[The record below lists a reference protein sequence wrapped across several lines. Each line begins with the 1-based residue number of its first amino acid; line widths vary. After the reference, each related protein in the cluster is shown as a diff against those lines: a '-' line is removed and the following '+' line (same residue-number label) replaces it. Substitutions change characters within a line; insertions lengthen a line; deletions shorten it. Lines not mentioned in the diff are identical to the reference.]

1 MEASPKARF
10 DFWRR
15 MAMLALRARRA
26 RETLSETDMPHLIDR
41 MQPLTD
47 AFDWLHQFWESPT
60 SQKRLAFLTLLIYL
74 AGVFGI
80 EMNRQGWLPQP
91 WTQLAPTNHFDA
103 IQLAFTLILI
113 MEVISLIFS
122 ISSSFSR
129 AVGKQFEILALILLR
144 NAFKELS
151 HLPEPI
157 SIGINIDPVLHIATS
172 ASGALFI
179 FAALGIY
186 SRIGGNLRFLQ
197 SPELRMRFVMSK
209 KLLALLLFGVFVGI
223 GIRDAY
229 LHFMLGQTPRFFETI
244 YTVLVFAD
252 ITLVLISQRYMP
264 SFHAVFRNSGF
275 VIGTLLMRLSLS
287 ATAPWDTVISLFAAV
302 YVLALT
308 WTTSYFAP
316 DKPAS

>member
-1 MEASPKARF
+1 
-10 DFWRR
+10 
-15 MAMLALRARRA
+15 
-26 RETLSETDMPHLIDR
+26 MPQLIDR

-60 SQKRLAFLTLLIYL
+60 SQKRMAFLTLVIYL
-74 AGVFGI
+74 VGMIGI
-80 EMNRQGWLPQP
+80 EMNRQGWLPEP
-91 WTQLAPTNHFDA
+91 WAHLAPTNHFDA

-157 SIGINIDPVLHIATS
+157 SIGTAIEPVVHIATS
-172 ASGALFI
+172 ASGALII
-179 FAALGIY
+179 FVALGIY
-186 SRIGGNLRFLQ
+186 NRIGGSLRFLQ
-197 SPELRMRFVMSK
+197 APELRMRFVMSK
-209 KLLALLLFGVFVGI
+209 KLLALLLFCVFVGI

-252 ITLVLISQRYMP
+252 IALVLISQRYMP

-287 ATAPWDTVISLFAAV
+287 ATAPWDTAISIFAAV

-308 WTTSYFAP
+308 WTTSHFAP
-316 DKPAS
+316 DKHSS